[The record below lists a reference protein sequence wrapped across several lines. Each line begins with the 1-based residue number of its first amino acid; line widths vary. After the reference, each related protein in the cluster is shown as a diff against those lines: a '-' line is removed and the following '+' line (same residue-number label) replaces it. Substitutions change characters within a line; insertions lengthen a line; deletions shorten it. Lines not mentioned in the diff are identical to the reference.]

1 MGLKVL
7 NCLSHVPNPPNSTSG
22 FPGAEEE
29 VPRASRIE
37 CVGLSQGNFRREEW
51 GWVGASKEVGIFKS
65 SRKFPRGSPIYYLPD
80 EGKKPLAEQALL
92 AALPATTL
100 IHVYEGKEGGS
111 KAAPVGGE
119 AVSVDGQRAETTHTL
134 PGRQAEEAGKRWGKS
149 VVTKMKALLNV
160 SGGAS

>member
-29 VPRASRIE
+29 VPRAPRIE

-51 GWVGASKEVGIFKS
+51 GWVGVGVGASKEVGIFKS

-80 EGKKPLAEQALL
+80 EGKKPLAKQALL
-92 AALPATTL
+92 AALPPTTL
-100 IHVYEGKEGGS
+100 IPVWGEGRWVQNSTSGWR
-111 KAAPVGGE
+111 GGE
-119 AVSVDGQRAETTHTL
+119 CRWTESRDYPHSSRKA
-134 PGRQAEEAGKRWGKS
+134 GRGGREKVGKVYCYQNEGF
-149 VVTKMKALLNV
+149 A
-160 SGGAS
+160 